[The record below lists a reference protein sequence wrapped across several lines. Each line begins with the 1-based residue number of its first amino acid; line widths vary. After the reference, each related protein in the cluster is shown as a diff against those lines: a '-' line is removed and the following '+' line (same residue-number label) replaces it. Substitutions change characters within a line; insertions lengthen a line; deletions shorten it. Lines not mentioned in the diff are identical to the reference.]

1 MQILGTLNRAFWAW
15 NWFKKDVFGKN
26 IIIFLLKKYRWYSIL
41 RIQYSRLF
49 HTVKTFKIS
58 AFENIDDRYSQAW
71 FWIHSDNKKDKKKTN
86 KTKKIT
92 VLHLTFLLDD
102 FVLLSHILHAFYH
115 KIKHQNIEMLGAG
128 PRMFQLI

>member
-1 MQILGTLNRAFWAW
+1 MKAFEIL
-15 NWFKKDVFGKN
+15 
-26 IIIFLLKKYRWYSIL
+26 
-41 RIQYSRLF
+41 
-49 HTVKTFKIS
+49 
-58 AFENIDDRYSQAW
+58 AFENIDILRLDSGY
-71 FWIHSDNKKDKKKTN
+71 ILTTKKTN
-86 KTKKIT
+86 TTKKTT